1 MLKAIADRIIVE
13 LDSHG
18 ESAIIRFRTEDKIVN
33 EGVVLSV
40 GPLVSRIKVGD
51 HIVFHQFDELTLP
64 EKNKVVIREKS
75 VLAIYSEEKI

>member
-13 LDSHG
+13 LDSVK
-18 ESAIIRFRTEDKIVN
+18 ESKVIRLTTEMKIVN
-33 EGVVLSV
+33 QGIVLSV
-40 GPLVSRIKVGD
+40 GPLVSRIKIGD

-75 VLAIYSEEKI
+75 VLAIYQKEDE